1 MKLLIITS
9 ATVRGGAEEYVLT
22 IAAAAIE
29 AGWHTHVALPYADSN
44 ASLRQ
49 ALEAN
54 HASCHPLAIAE
65 PSSRGVQA
73 MASAF
78 LRSVRTRALLLAIKP
93 DVVLI
98 NLPWADHCLGSIVAC
113 GWLQIPTAVMFH
125 LIPPEGIPLSRSRR
139 HAYTWARARR
149 QQWLTNAQ
157 ANRPLLA
164 NLFQMPTSDLL
175 CIYNGIQLPTLLDR
189 NSEAIAALRQQVR
202 QELGIPATSKL
213 LLTVGRLTPQKG
225 YEDLLE
231 VIPALLESDPD
242 LRFVWAGDGEQRQG
256 LCDRLY
262 RAGIADKVLLIGH
275 RSDLP
280 RLLQSADLFVFPTRF
295 EGHPFALLEAM
306 AYGLPIVTTNVSSIP
321 EVMTHQVHGLLC
333 PSGDREALLHSIEWA
348 LQHPNEMQAM
358 AQQAQQQAQHFS
370 QASMIEKTFSVLQTL
385 SLPTQS
391 SSHSS
396 TIAGVTH

>member
-22 IAAAAIE
+22 IATAAVQ
-29 AGWHTHVALPYADSN
+29 AGWHTHVALPQADSN

-49 ALEAN
+49 ALAA
-54 HASCHPLAIAE
+54 HHVSCHSLAIAE
-65 PSSRGVQA
+65 PNSRGIQA
-73 MASAF
+73 MVEA
-78 LRSVRTRALLLAIKP
+78 LQRSIRTRALLLAVKP

-139 HAYTWARARR
+139 YAYTWARTRQ

-164 NLFQMPTSDLL
+164 NLFQMPSSDLH
-175 CIYNGIQLPTLLDR
+175 CIYNGIKLPTLLDR
-189 NSEAIAALRQQVR
+189 GSETIAALRQQVR
-202 QELGIPATSKL
+202 QELGIPATSRL

-231 VIPALLESDPD
+231 VVPALLKSDPD
-242 LRFVWAGDGEQRQG
+242 VRFVWAGDGEQRQD
-256 LCDRLY
+256 LCDRLHGT
-262 RAGIADKVLLIGH
+262 GIADKVLLLGH

-280 RLLQSADLFVFPTRF
+280 RLLQTADLFIFPTRF

-306 AYGLPIVTTNVSSIP
+306 AYGLPIVTTNASSIP
-321 EVMTHQVHGLLC
+321 EVMAHQVHGLLC
-333 PSGDREALLHSIEWA
+333 PTGDREALLHSIEWA
-348 LQHPNEMQAM
+348 LRHPDEMQTM

-385 SLPTQS
+385 SRSTQL
-391 SSHSS
+391 SSHS
-396 TIAGVTH
+396 IALSGVNN